1 MANNEIIIANK
12 DLPSELL
19 IIPMVSK
26 PLFPGI
32 FTPILINEADDIA
45 LVEKAYEGDRTIG
58 LVLTRETEEIRP
70 ESTNNKSTDK
80 KSPGSR
86 KDPGND
92 RKKHSEVEKLKT
104 KTKAHVPRPE
114 TENGQ
119 EEEEEK
125 EDFTDLSEDLEY
137 QEDRDETGQSA
148 SGQGKQKP
156 KGFSKEDETDNNS
169 EQGLEYE
176 ESQEL
181 YDIGTVAR
189 ISRKINLPDGNINI
203 FITTLKRFRIKL
215 LNSDTYPLLAEVEYL
230 DDILP
235 EKTDELKG
243 LTRALL
249 SEMKRLA
256 ENNPLFTEEMR
267 LNMVNIDSP
276 GTIADFTASI
286 LNLPREVQQEI
297 LEELDVFK
305 RMEHVLI
312 YIKREQD
319 LLNIQRKVAQRI
331 NQKIEKSQR
340 EYFLREEIKTIK
352 KELGEPSDARSSDA
366 IKFQEKIARLKLS
379 EEVLEQ
385 VNSELEKFSLME
397 PSSAEY
403 TVTRNYLDT
412 IVNLPWDAPKPD
424 RISLKKAERILNRD
438 HYSLEDV
445 KKRILEYLA
454 VRYLKQDARGAIICL
469 VGPPGVGKTSIGK
482 SIARTLERPFYR
494 FSVGGM
500 RDEAEIKGHRR
511 TYVGAMPGKLIQGLK
526 VTKTQTP
533 VFMIDEIDKLGSSYQ
548 GDPSSALLEALD
560 PEQNSEFRDHYLD
573 LPFDLSHV
581 LFVTTANTLEGI
593 PSPLL
598 DRMEVI
604 RLSGYI
610 LEEKVEIAKR
620 HLIPRSL
627 ERHGMSREQISY
639 ALPALRGIANGYA
652 REAGMRNYEK
662 ALDRIHRKIAY
673 KIGLS
678 ELENEEQAGKLG
690 KPKMTDAAPNTQKT
704 AKEVKN
710 GKTTKEKTKE
720 KTKGKKVFPLYPLY
734 GQPIKIEAKDL
745 EEYLKK
751 PHFTLNPQRMVT
763 QPGMVTGLAWT
774 GMGGDT
780 LVIESLELIGRG
792 ELKLTGQMGDVMK
805 ESAAIAYSVAKNYLG
820 CCGESGLLTE
830 EAQAIRLPNTPAKEV
845 HGEVQGNTIRLPRWA
860 KSEIHLHIPEGATP
874 KDGPSAG
881 ITMATCILSLL
892 SGQLV
897 DNNFTMTGE
906 LSLTGQV
913 LPIGGLREKTIA
925 AKRYNMKNII
935 IPQQNLRDLDE
946 IPDYVKKGMRFY
958 PVSEFAQVVALLLPK
973 MTRDFTALRS
983 SPQGKAKVIEPLRF

>member
-1 MANNEIIIANK
+1 MASNEVIVANK

-19 IIPMVSK
+19 IIPMSGK

-32 FTPILINEADDIA
+32 FTPILINEADDVA

-58 LVLTRETEEIRP
+58 LVLTRE
-70 ESTNNKSTDK
+70 
-80 KSPGSR
+80 
-86 KDPGND
+86 
-92 RKKHSEVEKLKT
+92 
-104 KTKAHVPRPE
+104 E
-114 TENGQ
+114 T
-119 EEEEEK
+119 
-125 EDFTDLSEDLEY
+125 
-137 QEDRDETGQSA
+137 
-148 SGQGKQKP
+148 QKP
-156 KGFSKEDETDNNS
+156 KQRTPLSEIDLQKKDENNEYEELSEGLEDVPEPAGQETDSNS
-169 EQGLEYE
+169 KAHTHKDTDPEQKGENAQEVEYQ

-203 FITTLKRFRIKL
+203 FITTLKRFRIKS
-215 LNSDTYPLLAEVEYL
+215 LNSDTYPLVAEVNYL
-230 DDILP
+230 EDSLP

-340 EYFLREEIKTIK
+340 EYFLREEIKAIK
-352 KELGEPSDARSSDA
+352 KELGEPSDASSSDA
-366 IKFQEKIARLKLS
+366 IKLQEKIARLNLS
-379 EEVLEQ
+379 AEAREQ
-385 VNSELEKFSLME
+385 VESEWEKFSLME
-397 PSSAEY
+397 PSSSEY
-403 TVTRNYLDT
+403 TVTRTYLDT
-412 IVNLPWDAPKPD
+412 IVNLPWDAPEPD
-424 RISLKKAERILNRD
+424 QISLKKAERILNSG
-438 HYSLEDV
+438 HYGLEDA

-482 SIARTLERPFYR
+482 SIAQTLGRPFYR

-511 TYVGAMPGKLIQGLK
+511 TYVGAMPGKLLQGLK
-526 VTKTQTP
+526 VTKTQAP
-533 VFMIDEIDKLGSSYQ
+533 VFMIDEIDKLGVSFQ

-560 PEQNSEFRDHYLD
+560 PEQNNEFRDHYLD

-593 PSPLL
+593 PAPLR

-620 HLIPRSL
+620 HFIPRSL
-627 ERHGMSREQISY
+627 QRHGMSKEQVSY
-639 ALPALRGIANGYA
+639 TLAALREIANGYA
-652 REAGMRNYEK
+652 RETGLRNYEK

-673 KIGLS
+673 KIS
-678 ELENEEQAGKLG
+678 VAELNSPEPRAP
-690 KPKMTDAAPNTQKT
+690 KPTDEA
-704 AKEVKN
+704 
-710 GKTTKEKTKE
+710 
-720 KTKGKKVFPLYPLY
+720 KGKQEEVDNTEKSFPLY
-734 GQPIKIEAKDL
+734 GDPIKIDVKDL
-745 EEYLKK
+745 EGYLKK
-751 PHFTLNPQRMVT
+751 PLFTINPQRMIA
-763 QPGMVTGLAWT
+763 QAGMATGLAWT

-805 ESAAIAYSVAKNYLG
+805 ESAAIAYSAAKNYLS
-820 CCGESGLLTE
+820 CCGDLGRLDPNAESL
-830 EAQAIRLPNTPAKEV
+830 RLPAEPPAEPPTESAGLNNATSKK
-845 HGEVQGNTIRLPRWA
+845 GTNSLLPRWA
-860 KSEIHLHIPEGATP
+860 RSEIHLHIPEGATP

-881 ITMATCILSLL
+881 ITMGICILSLL
-892 SGQLV
+892 CGELV
-897 DNNFTMTGE
+897 DSSFAMTGE

-913 LPIGGLREKTIA
+913 LPIGGLREKCIA
-925 AKRYNMKNII
+925 AKRYNIKNII
-935 IPQQNLRDLDE
+935 IPKQNLRDLDE
-946 IPDYVKKGMRFY
+946 IPDYVKKGISFY
-958 PVSEFAQVVALLLPK
+958 PVIEFPQVVKLLQPELAKHYKPQLK
-973 MTRDFTALRS
+973 SLAKKTAKTFKSR
-983 SPQGKAKVIEPLRF
+983 PLRVKPLQF

>member
-1 MANNEIIIANK
+1 MASNEIIVANK
-12 DLPSELL
+12 GLPSELL
-19 IIPMVSK
+19 IIPMASK
-26 PLFPGI
+26 PLFPGV
-32 FTPILINEADDIA
+32 FTPILISEADDIA

-58 LVLTRETEEIRP
+58 LVLTRYISPQPVTTKGSQKQQDSENTEQNIYEDISEELSEEIEP
-70 ESTNNKSTDK
+70 LEALDLNTQKCAD
-80 KSPGSR
+80 
-86 KDPGND
+86 D
-92 RKKHSEVEKLKT
+92 RADE
-104 KTKAHVPRPE
+104 
-114 TENGQ
+114 EN
-119 EEEEEK
+119 EE
-125 EDFTDLSEDLEY
+125 D
-137 QEDRDETGQSA
+137 
-148 SGQGKQKP
+148 
-156 KGFSKEDETDNNS
+156 
-169 EQGLEYE
+169 LEYE

-181 YDIGTVAR
+181 YEVGTVVR

-203 FITTLKRFRIKL
+203 FITTLKRFRIKSL
-215 LNSDTYPLLAEVEYL
+215 QSNTYPLIAEVDYL
-230 DDILP
+230 DDIVA
-235 EKTDELKG
+235 EESDELKG

-352 KELGEPSDARSSDA
+352 KELGEPSDARSSDS
-366 IKFQEKIARLKLS
+366 IKFQEKIAQLNLN
-379 EEVLEQ
+379 EEAQEQ
-385 VNSELEKFSLME
+385 VDSELEKFSLME

-403 TVTRNYLDT
+403 NILRNYLDT
-412 IVNLPWDAPKPD
+412 IINLPWDTPFPD
-424 RISLKKAERILNRD
+424 KISLTKAEQILND
-438 HYSLEDV
+438 GHYGLEDV
-445 KKRILEYLA
+445 KKRLLEYLA
-454 VRYLKQDARGAIICL
+454 VRHLKQDARGAIICL

-482 SIARTLERPFYR
+482 SIAQTLGRPFYR

-511 TYVGAMPGKLIQGLK
+511 TYVGAMPGKLLQGLK
-526 VTKTQTP
+526 VTKTQSP
-533 VFMIDEIDKLGSSYQ
+533 VFMIDEIDKIGSSYQ

-560 PEQNSEFRDHYLD
+560 PEQNNEFRDHYLD

-581 LFVTTANTLEGI
+581 LFVTTANTLENI
-593 PSPLL
+593 PSALR
-598 DRMEVI
+598 DRMEII

-620 HLIPRSL
+620 HLLPRSL
-627 ERHGMSREQISY
+627 ERHGMSLEQVTY
-639 ALPALRGIANGYA
+639 TNEALREIANGYA

-673 KIGLS
+673 KIS
-678 ELENEEQAGKLG
+678 AKQLENKDTE
-690 KPKMTDAAPNTQKT
+690 QKT
-704 AKEVKN
+704 TMQKSAPTADDQTIEPIQSATPKKRQNAKKQK
-710 GKTTKEKTKE
+710 GQKTKNNRS
-720 KTKGKKVFPLYPLY
+720 FPLY
-734 GQPIKIEAKDL
+734 GKPIAIDAPNL

-751 PHFTLNPQRMVT
+751 PEFTVSPQRMIT
-763 QPGMVTGLAWT
+763 QVGMATGLAWT

-780 LVIESLELIGRG
+780 LVIESLELHGKG
-792 ELKLTGQMGDVMK
+792 ELNLTGQLGEVMK
-805 ESAAIAYSVAKNYLG
+805 ESGAIAFSVAKHYLTN
-820 CCGESGLLTE
+820 CGELGLLSP
-830 EAQAIRLPNTPAKEV
+830 QASSLPDFPSNRLISSEQANAETAK
-845 HGEVQGNTIRLPRWA
+845 LPRWA

-881 ITMATCILSLL
+881 ITMAVCILSLL
-892 SGQLV
+892 SGELV
-897 DNNFTMTGE
+897 DNHFAMTGE

-913 LPIGGLREKTIA
+913 LPIGGLREKTVA
-925 AKRYNMKNII
+925 AKRYNINNII

-946 IPDYVKKGMRFY
+946 IPDYVKEGITFY
-958 PVSEFAQVVALLLPK
+958 PVMLFPQVVELLLPNLAK
-973 MTRDFTALRS
+973 ANIDSKASTTREI
-983 SPQGKAKVIEPLRF
+983 VEPLKF